1 MIRQRKTVSR
11 LAAGLLAAVLMS
23 AMVLTADAKS
33 FVSFNG
39 KFHITYPDTW
49 EQIDYRSVD
58 FHLSQS
64 NPNPELLQYEAVFS
78 PTSERPFYDQPY
90 LLLTVDTMGELV
102 GSERDS
108 AIASIAR
115 GFSGK
120 VDSLISGDLFADLR
134 PDTPK
139 YDPQSR
145 MLAVQT
151 EIHEGRVT
159 VKRNLLVIRFYEQGL
174 ANFYFY
180 TPDSLWQKA
189 LPEFAQIARSFT
201 VGALQA
207 ATPKESVKVA
217 DLEREDPAAS
227 KPRSWLPFGGAFIVI
242 IIAIMVAVRRRRRQT
257 PPSGEGS

>member
-1 MIRQRKTVSR
+1 MTIHRKKVSC
-11 LAAGLLAAVLMS
+11 LAAGLLAALL
-23 AMVLTADAKS
+23 APAIAPTAVAKS

-64 NPNPELLQYEAVFS
+64 NSNPELFQYEAVFS
-78 PTSERPFYDQPY
+78 PASERPFYEQSY
-90 LLLTVDTMGELV
+90 LLLTVDTMGELI
-102 GSERDS
+102 GGERDS
-108 AIASIAR
+108 AIASISR

-139 YDPQSR
+139 YDPRSR

-180 TPDSLWQKA
+180 APDSLWQKA

-201 VGALQA
+201 VGAPQA
-207 ATPKESVKVA
+207 AAPKESVKVA
-217 DLEREDPAAS
+217 NLEKEDSTAS
-227 KPRSWLPFGGAFIVI
+227 KPRSWLPFGSAFIVI
-242 IIAIMVAVRRRRRQT
+242 IIAVMVAVRRRRRRT
-257 PPSGEGS
+257 PASGQGS

>member
-1 MIRQRKTVSR
+1 MSSHRKTVSR
-11 LAAGLLAAVLMS
+11 LAAGLLTVLLVS
-23 AMVLTADAKS
+23 AMAPTADAKS

-64 NPNPELLQYEAVFS
+64 NSNPELLRYEAVFS
-78 PTSERPFYDQPY
+78 PTSERPFYEQPY
-90 LLLTVDTMGELV
+90 LLLTVDTMGELI
-102 GSERDS
+102 GGERDS

-120 VDSLISGDLFADLR
+120 IDSLISGDLFADLR

-145 MLAVQT
+145 TLAVQT

-180 TPDSLWQKA
+180 APDSLWQKA
-189 LPEFAQIARSFT
+189 LPEFAQIAKSFA
-201 VGALQA
+201 VGAPQA
-207 ATPKESVKVA
+207 TTPKESVKVA
-217 DLEREDPAAS
+217 NLEREDSTAS

-242 IIAIMVAVRRRRRQT
+242 IIAIMVAVRRRRRQAAT
-257 PPSGEGS
+257 SGQGS